1 MPLPLLL
8 IGGAALVGSFGVK
21 QGYDAFSD
29 HRKTKSLHKEGR
41 DVFRRDEKLLEDTRA
56 SCTHDLEALG
66 KLKLDIWDRQLGR
79 FVCLFQ
85 ELRNV
90 DLQGA
95 AGMDEL
101 GGGVEARLADMQAMT
116 KRVAE
121 AVGGGAIAVSSGAL
135 MGVASYGGATLLATA
150 STGTAISSLSG
161 VAATNATLAW
171 FGGGSLAAGG
181 LGVAGGAA
189 ILGGIVA
196 APVLA
201 VGGTVLAAKARKN
214 LALAKTNVALYQLDA
229 KQMRAATTIVEG
241 IAKVAAQ
248 VREVLERLDDHASEV
263 LNDFE
268 DLLDRRGSDYAEYAE
283 SERRIVHRAVVFAE
297 GLKILLEAPL
307 LDESGALAKGYPKA
321 LEHGRGM
328 LAKGEA
334 R

>member
-1 MPLPLLL
+1 MPLPLLM

-21 QGYDAFSD
+21 QGYDAYSNM
-29 HRKTKSLHKEGR
+29 RKTKSLHKEGR
-41 DVFRRDEKLLEDTRA
+41 DIFLQDKKLLEDARA
-56 SCTHDLEALG
+56 SCTNDLEALG
-66 KLKLDIWDRQLGR
+66 KLKLEIWDRQLGR

-101 GGGVEARLADMQAMT
+101 GAGVEERLAEMQAVT

-121 AVGGGAIAVSSGAL
+121 AVGGGALAVSSGAL
-135 MGVASYGGATLLATA
+135 VGVASYGGATLLATA
-150 STGTAISSLSG
+150 STGTAIASLSG
-161 VAATNATLAW
+161 VVATNATLAW

-181 LGVAGGAA
+181 LGVAGGVAV
-189 ILGGIVA
+189 LGGIVA

-201 VGGTVLAAKARKN
+201 VGGAFLAAKARKD
-214 LALAKTNVALYQLDA
+214 LALAKSNVAVYQLEA
-229 KQMRAATTIVEG
+229 KQMRAAATIVEG
-241 IAKVAAQ
+241 IAKVAVQ
-248 VREVLERLDDHASEV
+248 FREMLQRLDGHASEV

-268 DLLDRRGSDYAEYAE
+268 DLLDRRGSDYAEYE
-283 SERRIVHRAVVFAE
+283 EFERRIVHRAVVFAE

-328 LAKGEA
+328 LAKDEA
-334 R
+334 P

>member
-1 MPLPLLL
+1 MPLPLLM

-21 QGYDAFSD
+21 KGYDAYSD
-29 HRKTKSLHKEGR
+29 LRKTKSLYKEGR
-41 DVFRRDEKLLEDTRA
+41 DVSDQERKRLEDARA
-56 SCTHDLEALG
+56 SCTQDLEALG
-66 KLKLDIWDRQLGR
+66 KLKLEIWDRQLGR
-79 FVCLFQ
+79 FVCLFE

-101 GGGVEARLADMQAMT
+101 GAGVEARLAEMQDVT
-116 KRVAE
+116 RRVAE

-135 MGVASYGGATLLATA
+135 IGVASYGGATMLATA
-150 STGTAISSLSG
+150 STGTAISMLSG

-181 LGVAGGAA
+181 MGVAGGAA
-189 ILGGIVA
+189 VLGGIVA

-201 VGGTVLAAKARKN
+201 VGFTVLAVKARKN
-214 LALAKTNVALYQLDA
+214 LAQAKSNVALHQLEA
-229 KQMRAATTIVEG
+229 KQMRAATAIVEG

-248 VREVLERLDDHASEV
+248 FREMLTRLDDYASEV

-268 DLLDRRGSDYAEYAE
+268 DLLDRRGSDYAEYTE

-328 LAKGEA
+328 LAKAEVP
-334 R
+334 

>member
-1 MPLPLLL
+1 MPLPLLM
-8 IGGAALVGSFGVK
+8 IGGAAVVSSFGVK
-21 QGYDAFSD
+21 QGYDAYSAL
-29 HRKTKSLHKEGR
+29 RKTKRLHKEGR
-41 DVFRRDEKLLEDTRA
+41 DIFRRDQKLLEDTRA
-56 SCTHDLEALG
+56 SCTKDLEALG
-66 KLKLDIWDRQLGR
+66 KLKLEIWDRQIGR

-90 DLQGA
+90 ALQGV

-101 GGGVEARLADMQAMT
+101 GIEVEARLAEMQNVT
-116 KRVAE
+116 RRVAE
-121 AVGGGAIAVSSGAL
+121 AVGGGAIAISSGAL
-135 MGVASYGGATLLATA
+135 MGVASYGGATMLATA

-181 LGVAGGAA
+181 MGVAGGVAV
-189 ILGGIVA
+189 LGGIVA

-214 LALAKTNVALYQLDA
+214 LAHAKSNVALYQLEA
-229 KQMRAATTIVEG
+229 KQMRAATAIVEG
-241 IAKVAAQ
+241 IAKVAVQ
-248 VREVLERLDDHASEV
+248 FRDMLQRLDNCASDV

-268 DLLDRRGSDYAEYAE
+268 DLLDRRGSDYAEYTE
-283 SERRIVHRAVVFAE
+283 SERRIVHRAMVFAQ

-328 LAKGEA
+328 LAKAEEP
-334 R
+334 

>member
-1 MPLPLLL
+1 MPTPTT
-8 IGGAALVGSFGVK
+8 GRPRACTRKAATFSGATRNSWRTRGQAV
-21 QGYDAFSD
+21 
-29 HRKTKSLHKEGR
+29 RTIWKSWE
-41 DVFRRDEKLLEDTRA
+41 
-56 SCTHDLEALG
+56 
-66 KLKLDIWDRQLGR
+66 KLKLEIWDRQLGR

-101 GGGVEARLADMQAMT
+101 GGGLEARLADMQAMT

-214 LALAKTNVALYQLDA
+214 WRLPRPTLHSTNWTPSRCGQP
-229 KQMRAATTIVEG
+229 
-241 IAKVAAQ
+241 
-248 VREVLERLDDHASEV
+248 
-263 LNDFE
+263 
-268 DLLDRRGSDYAEYAE
+268 RRS
-283 SERRIVHRAVVFAE
+283 
-297 GLKILLEAPL
+297 
-307 LDESGALAKGYPKA
+307 
-321 LEHGRGM
+321 
-328 LAKGEA
+328 
-334 R
+334 